1 MLVNNGGGLP
11 QGDTDNPELIAQP
24 RGGTPAVIDTREGLE
39 KAARALAQGSTP
51 IALDVE
57 RAQGFRYG
65 SDPYLVQ
72 IRREDVGSFLID
84 THALPDLSV
93 LQPGVEDVWLL
104 HDCLQ
109 DLPNLRQVGLRPSAL
124 FDTEIAARLV
134 GLERFGLAAVA
145 EQVLGLGLVKDHQAS
160 DWSVR
165 PLPKEWLRY
174 AALDVELLTELYYRL
189 SKRLDQMGRWEWAQ
203 QEFAH
208 ALSVEPPTA
217 KPDRWRSLPGAGKI
231 RSRRGLGVL
240 KALWET
246 RESIARRIDMSPG
259 RLVRNAAL
267 VRAAS
272 NPPPNKR
279 ALMSINEFRS
289 PIARQY
295 EDEWMRA
302 LASVAALTEDE
313 LPPKRK
319 PVQPGSIPEP
329 RQWVRIDEAS
339 AARLGIVRSA
349 VASVAASVGLA
360 PEVVLAPQV
369 QRYLAWAPLDPSRP
383 SGDELEERLVARGAR
398 DWQIDL
404 TRAPVCDALGV

>member
-1 MLVNNGGGLP
+1 M
-11 QGDTDNPELIAQP
+11 
-24 RGGTPAVIDTREGLE
+24 
-39 KAARALAQGSTP
+39 
-51 IALDVE
+51 
-57 RAQGFRYG
+57 
-65 SDPYLVQ
+65 
-72 IRREDVGSFLID
+72 
-84 THALPDLSV
+84 
-93 LQPGVEDVWLL
+93 
-104 HDCLQ
+104 
-109 DLPNLRQVGLRPSAL
+109 
-124 FDTEIAARLV
+124 
-134 GLERFGLAAVA
+134 ERFGLAAVA

-208 ALSVEPPTA
+208 ALSVKPPTA

-272 NPPPNKR
+272 NPPRNKR

-339 AARLGIVRSA
+339 AARLGVVRRA

-383 SGDELEERLVARGAR
+383 SGDEVEERMVTRGAR

-404 TRAPVCDALGV
+404 TLDPVCDALGV

>member
-165 PLPKEWLRY
+165 PLPKEWL
-174 AALDVELLTELYYRL
+174 LDVELLTELYYRL

-208 ALSVEPPTA
+208 ALSVKPPTA

-272 NPPPNKR
+272 NPPRNKR

-339 AARLGIVRSA
+339 AARLGVVRRA

-383 SGDELEERLVARGAR
+383 SGDEVEERMVTRGAR

-404 TRAPVCDALGV
+404 TLDPVCDALGV